1 MLEQGQWACTVAE
14 FIGTMKGPMSMPTG
28 TVVQPTNR
36 TFKLDFRTV
45 ARWNE
50 NGEIEEE
57 NLFYDLMGMLKQV
70 GASCPAKSKIGWR
83 RKAS

>member
-1 MLEQGQWACTVAE
+1 M
-14 FIGTMKGPMSMPTG
+14 
-28 TVVQPTNR
+28 QPTNR

-57 NLFYDLMGMLKQV
+57 NLFTT
-70 GASCPAKSKIGWR
+70 
-83 RKAS
+83 